1 MLSFLTVKTAVCPE
15 IIYQTTSL
23 GMNVWLNGHGFQK
36 KQKKKQATY
45 EKVAVFVSNAKHY
58 QYDP

>member
-36 KQKKKQATY
+36 KQKKKNRQHM
-45 EKVAVFVSNAKHY
+45 KR
-58 QYDP
+58 

>member
-36 KQKKKQATY
+36 KQATY